1 MLLLGDKV
9 KYFFITLCVNE
20 HDMMSRIL
28 YNIPI
33 LALVAL
39 AMMSCRGRAGG
50 TVENTPQEIAAVE
63 PAKMARVFIPS
74 PPPALLPEEQKQRYY
89 IDHYWDKFDFADTT
103 FIAEVDF
110 QHMLTAY
117 AVYVGGHLPDSLAR
131 PAMSRLMQKASASK
145 PMFDYFLRL
154 ADVVLHDPNSQMRSD
169 EKYIPVLEAAIA
181 SSYLDE
187 YEKLPYVHDLEM
199 ALKNRVGEPAEDF
212 RYTVASGVEGDL
224 YDIKAEYTLIFISN
238 PGCPMCRDIR
248 EQISA
253 SPKLNE
259 MIERKSLKIL
269 VIYPD
274 EDLEAWHAHA
284 KDYPESWINA
294 YDKKQ
299 VITKKRLYDLRAIP
313 SLYLLDS
320 EKKVVAKDCTNV
332 EYIEHMV
339 MQE

>member
-1 MLLLGDKV
+1 MRKILLQFISLLLVGI
-9 KYFFITLCVNE
+9 IT
-20 HDMMSRIL
+20 IG
-28 YNIPI
+28 I
-33 LALVAL
+33 
-39 AMMSCRGRAGG
+39 SCRGRSDSRSADS
-50 TVENTPQEIAAVE
+50 AATE
-63 PAKMARVFIPS
+63 QRVDADVKPTRTFIPS
-74 PPPALLPEEQKQRYY
+74 FPPALLPEEQKRAYN
-89 IDHYWDKFDFADTT
+89 IEHYWDKFDFADTT
-103 FIAEVDF
+103 FLEEVEF
-110 QHMLTAY
+110 QEMLTAY

-131 PAMSRLMQKASASK
+131 PAMSRLMQKASSSK
-145 PMFDYFLRL
+145 LMFNYFLKL
-154 ADVVLHDPNSQMRSD
+154 AEVVLHDPNSQMRSD

-181 SSYLDE
+181 SQYLDE

-199 ALKNRVGEPAEDF
+199 ALKNRVGEPAENF
-212 RYTVASGVEGDL
+212 RYTMASGAEGEL
-224 YDIKAEYTLIFISN
+224 YEIKAEYKLIFISN
-238 PGCPMCRDIR
+238 PGCPMCREIR

-274 EDLEAWHAHA
+274 EDLEAWHAHV

-299 VITKKRLYDLRAIP
+299 IITKKRLYDLRAIP

-320 EKKVVAKDCTNV
+320 GKKVLAKDCVNV
-332 EYIEHMV
+332 EYIEHVV